1 MADSLATTSAETSSE
16 SDRAVAHQQ
25 RSVTNS
31 VRRWPTWR
39 RLALAGICYL
49 TLSVVIWWHVWSAPT
64 VTPPRSTATRTL
76 LWYLEWPAYALAHGA
91 NPFFSTAMFHPG
103 GVNLLANT
111 SVLGI
116 GIPLAP
122 LTWAFGPVLTL
133 TWRSPSA
140 RTVGAR
146 HVLPPLRWSD
156 GRLRPSRAACCTD
169 SHPSS

>member
-1 MADSLATTSAETSSE
+1 
-16 SDRAVAHQQ
+16 
-25 RSVTNS
+25 
-31 VRRWPTWR
+31 
-39 RLALAGICYL
+39 LAGICYL

-64 VTPPRSTATRTL
+64 VTATSINGDPAL
-76 LWYLEWPAYALAHGA
+76 FLWYLEWPAYALAHGA

-133 TWRSPSA
+133 NVALTSAPHCRRSPCSTSSA
-140 RTVGAR
+140 DG
-146 HVLPPLRWSD
+146 SD

>member
-64 VTPPRSTATRTL
+64 VTATSINGDPAL
-76 LWYLEWPAYALAHGA
+76 FLWYLEWPAYALAHGA
-91 NPFFSTAMFHPG
+91 NPFFSTAMFHPVG
-103 GVNLLANT
+103 STCWRIRACSVSAFLL
-111 SVLGI
+111 
-116 GIPLAP
+116 
-122 LTWAFGPVLTL
+122 
-133 TWRSPSA
+133 
-140 RTVGAR
+140 
-146 HVLPPLRWSD
+146 H
-156 GRLRPSRAACCTD
+156 
-169 SHPSS
+169 H